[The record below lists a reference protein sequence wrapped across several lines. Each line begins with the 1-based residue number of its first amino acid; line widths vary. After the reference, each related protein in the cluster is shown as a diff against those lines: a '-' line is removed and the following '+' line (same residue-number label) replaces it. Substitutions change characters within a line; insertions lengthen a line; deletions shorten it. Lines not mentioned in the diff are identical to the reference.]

1 MSSEYKLITEQVGL
15 WGAVALLVGTAVG
28 MSIFIVPTQML
39 AEAGPSITVAI
50 LVSVVPMIL
59 GVLGLL
65 QLGGAIP
72 VAGGAYVY
80 ASRLIGPYFGM
91 LGVFIPVLAI
101 WAYLLFAALGF
112 AEYMQFFAIQFA
124 DTTFGGV
131 GVVAVVWLLLGGFLV
146 LNYFGIQMVA
156 KVQLTLV
163 GLLLVGLVTFV
174 VVGALELDTANY
186 ANLFPAEGTSA
197 DGNPAPFADGS
208 LAPFILAVVT
218 LYIPFQ
224 GFTMIVEIGEEL
236 KNPIKNIPRVLAVG
250 MTIVAVLS
258 IAVVFVLAGVLPWQD
273 ATTVVED
280 GGGLSLALVEYTD
293 GAPVWAGVVVAL
305 AALIGA
311 ATTINTLVTSYS
323 RTVMRAGRDDVVPPA
338 FAELH
343 GDHRTPYRA
352 ILLLGVP
359 PLLFAPFAV
368 YLDGI
373 FAVDMLDWLVA
384 VVVTGIFIVFT
395 FIGVA
400 IWRLP
405 KIFPARYEHSF
416 YRLPMPVLKAVAV
429 GNSVV
434 SAGLAMLVGLSQPSA
449 LALVLAWMVLAYAV
463 YRYRLSTYAGEGS
476 LKDRMESLDS
486 HE

>member
-1 MSSEYKLITEQVGL
+1 MASEYKLITEEVGL

-28 MSIFIVPTQML
+28 MSIFLVPTQML
-39 AEAGPSITVAI
+39 ARAGPSITVAI
-50 LVSVVPMIL
+50 MVSVVPMVF

-112 AEYMQFFAIQFA
+112 AEYLQFFSIQFA
-124 DTTFGGV
+124 DTTFGGA
-131 GVVAVVWLLLGGFLV
+131 GVVAAAWLLLGGFLLV
-146 LNYFGIQMVA
+146 NYLGIQMVA
-156 KVQLTLV
+156 RVQLTLV

-174 VVGALELDTANY
+174 VVGLLELDASQY
-186 ANLFPAEGTSA
+186 ESLFPSEGTAA
-197 DGNPAPFADGS
+197 DGTSAPFADGS
-208 LAPFILAVVT
+208 LAPFFLAVVL
-218 LYIPFQ
+218 LYVPFQ

-236 KNPIKNIPRVLAVG
+236 RNPVKNIPRVLGIG

-258 IAVVFVLAGVLPWQD
+258 IAVVVVLAGILPWQD
-273 ATTVVED
+273 AATVVED
-280 GGGLSLALVEYTD
+280 GGGLSLALTAYTD
-293 GAPVWAGVVVAL
+293 GAPVWAGVAVAL

-323 RTVMRAGRDDVVPPA
+323 RTVMRAGRDDVLPGG

-343 GDHRTPYRA
+343 ETHNTPYRA
-352 ILLLGVP
+352 ILLLGLP
-359 PLLFAPFAV
+359 PLVFAPFAV
-368 YLDGI
+368 YLDGVLV
-373 FAVDMLDWLVA
+373 VDMLDWLVT
-384 VVVTGIFIVFT
+384 VVVTGIFILFT

-405 KIFPARYEHSF
+405 TVFPARYEHSF
-416 YRLPMPVLKAVAV
+416 YRLPMPVLKFVAV
-429 GNSVV
+429 GNSVI
-434 SAGLAMLVGLSQPSA
+434 SAGLALLVGLSQPSA
-449 LALVLAWMVLAYAV
+449 LALVLAWTVLAYVV
-463 YRYRLSTYAGEGS
+463 YRYRLSTYTGEGS
-476 LKDRMESLDS
+476 LKERMESLDS